1 VVPVWD
7 FSKLKHGVIRDRH
20 EKLRSRFHSKQLQT
34 VDKVLTNG
42 WRVSFNFFVDPHL
55 KDKQEIYSPMT
66 AKNGFIRISS
76 LVLILLVA
84 LPLCVAQADSESGAT
99 FTGEIMDSLC
109 AKAGSH
115 DQMMQD
121 MKSMGKDKT
130 TCSAKCIQ
138 LGGKYVLYDSSKK
151 SIYELDDQDKA
162 EKFAGHKVRVSGAL
176 QKKKIK
182 VANIEAAD

>member
-1 VVPVWD
+1 M
-7 FSKLKHGVIRDRH
+7 
-20 EKLRSRFHSKQLQT
+20 T
-34 VDKVLTNG
+34 V
-42 WRVSFNFFVDPHL
+42 
-55 KDKQEIYSPMT
+55 
-66 AKNGFIRISS
+66 KNGFIRISF
-76 LVLILLVA
+76 LTLTLLAA
-84 LPLCVAQADSESGAT
+84 LSWCSAQADST

-138 LGGKYVLYDSSKK
+138 LGAKYVLYDSSKK
-151 SIYELDDQDKA
+151 IIYELDDQDKA
-162 EKFAGHKVRVSGAL
+162 EKFAGHKVRVAGEL

-182 VANIEAAD
+182 VTGIEAAE